1 MGIQRILLSDMVLK
15 EETKTQV
22 NGYIHDYKQ
31 RKNIWFFYEDRE
43 KHMVKSEEVKCT
55 CVVDRF
61 NFFPRYD
68 ILLRL

>member
-1 MGIQRILLSDMVLK
+1 MDIYMTINREKLMD
-15 EETKTQV
+15 
-22 NGYIHDYKQ
+22 
-31 RKNIWFFYEDRE
+31 FYEDRE
-43 KHMVKSEEVKCT
+43 KHMVKSEEAKCT